1 MEELL
6 FARIREDAVIPSK
19 RVEDAGYDIYAAF
32 DEDYMLFAPLETR
45 RVPTGLLSAFSP
57 DYYFQLQERGS
68 TGTRGIS
75 QRCGVIDSGFRSE
88 WMIPL
93 TNLNKKPLVLIKPG
107 KEELFAGQDVVL
119 YPISKAICQ
128 AILLP
133 VPRTAVREL
142 SPEEIRAIPSARG
155 TGELGSTGK

>member
-1 MEELL
+1 M
-6 FARIREDAVIPSK
+6 
-19 RVEDAGYDIYAAF
+19 
-32 DEDYMLFAPLETR
+32 
-45 RVPTGLLSAFSP
+45 
-57 DYYFQLQERGS
+57 
-68 TGTRGIS
+68 
-75 QRCGVIDSGFRSE
+75 
-88 WMIPL
+88 
-93 TNLNKKPLVLIKPG
+93 
-107 KEELFAGQDVVL
+107 L